1 MENYLGQIREM
12 SEKQTVD
19 IENENKKMQDQLA
32 HILSV
37 ISNIFNDEDAGN
49 SITDKVMH
57 LIIIFSFNSTP
68 ICYVYFI
75 IIFLLNSLD

>member
-19 IENENKKMQDQLA
+19 IENENKKMQNQLS

-37 ISNIFNDEDAGN
+37 VS
-49 SITDKVMH
+49 SILVDDSGCDSVTDKVN
-57 LIIIFSFNSTP
+57 LF
-68 ICYVYFI
+68 FI
-75 IIFLLNSLD
+75 IIPDFC